1 MDKPRTFKASQ
12 QSANLLLSVKP
23 EVMKIQKQLQ
33 EDAEVKISPGTLLFF
48 GFLLFVGIFVVS
60 ILLFNNRSFRLTEET
75 MEGNGRGINMPT
87 VVPPTNTPEGQEYIR
102 IQEEMARAASEDHP
116 LSSSSSSS
124 VEQGQGQGQDASST
138 GSSSTGTGTGSPSA
152 STPMPQTKVAF
163 YDQHGRQVDPST
175 IDFSKFQVKEAF

>member
-1 MDKPRTFKASQ
+1 MDKPRSYKASK
-12 QSANLLLSVKP
+12 QSAELLVSLKP
-23 EVMKIQKQLQ
+23 EVVKIQKQLQ

-48 GFLLFVGIFVVS
+48 GFLLFVAIFVVS
-60 ILLFNNRSFRLTEET
+60 ILLFNNRSLRLTEET

-102 IQEEMARAASEDHP
+102 QQEEMARAASEDHP
-116 LSSSSSSS
+116 LSSSSSTETSS
-124 VEQGQGQGQDASST
+124 GQGQGASP
-138 GSSSTGTGTGSPSA
+138 SSGSPSGTTQA
-152 STPMPQTKVAF
+152 STPMPQPKVEF